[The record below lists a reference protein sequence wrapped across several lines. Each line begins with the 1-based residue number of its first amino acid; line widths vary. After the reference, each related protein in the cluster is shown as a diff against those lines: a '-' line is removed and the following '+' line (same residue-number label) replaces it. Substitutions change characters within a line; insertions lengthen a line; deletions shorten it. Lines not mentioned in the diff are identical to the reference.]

1 MALFDKTRFTGS
13 NFVMYDGRFVAR
25 FRRGG
30 RADFLKFLVK
40 NFTVEEYFGKL
51 EGDRL
56 SPLEILEE
64 RGYLSPTVR
73 KVLRE
78 MGYPET
84 VAGKQQYLADALKQ
98 AAGA

>member
-1 MALFDKTRFTGS
+1 MTLFDKTRFTGS
-13 NFVMYDGRFVAR
+13 NFVMYEGRFVAR

-40 NFTVEEYFGKL
+40 NFTVEEYFAKL

-56 SPLEILEE
+56 APLEILEE
-64 RGYLSPTVR
+64 RGYICPNTLKT
-73 KVLRE
+73 LRE
-78 MGYPET
+78 MGYPTT

-98 AAGA
+98 SAGA